1 MMASTLR
8 VVIVGAGFGGLST
21 ARALSTGRALGGHA
35 VDVDGVDV
43 VAVDVVVVDQRN
55 HHTFQP
61 LLYQVATAGLDGESI
76 AHPVR
81 GIFHGRPNVRAR
93 LGTVCGVDWTRRELL
108 TAEGDTVPFDRLVL
122 APGAVTRSFG
132 VPGVDEHAFPLK
144 SLTDALTL
152 RAHILRQFEAADVDP
167 HVERTGALTFVIVG
181 GGPTGV
187 EMAGALMELFQRV
200 LAKDFPGLDVTRARV
215 VLVETLDRLLATMH
229 PSLGEHARR
238 TLEARGVEVLLG
250 RTVEQVDADAVRFVD
265 GSVIPTRTLVW
276 AAGVRPHPLVAA
288 LGLPLDSTGRVRVG
302 PDLRVE
308 GRPDV
313 FVIGDAAGAR
323 DRRGR
328 AYPQVAPVAMQ
339 QGRHVAREITRSL
352 DGRRPRRFR
361 YFDKGTMAT
370 IGRNSAVAQL
380 PLGLRFRGFVA
391 WLMWLGLH
399 LVYLIGFRN
408 RTSVLLNWTWNYL
421 TYDRGNRLIVEPV
434 PVPPAPSTPAVA
446 SRGHP

>member
-1 MMASTLR
+1 MTSAVR
-8 VVIVGAGFGGLST
+8 VVIVGAGFGGLTT
-21 ARALSTGRALGGHA
+21 ARALSPAHA
-35 VDVDGVDV
+35 VARHPVEVVIVDR
-43 VAVDVVVVDQRN
+43 RN

-93 LGTVCGVDWTRRELL
+93 LGTVCGADWSRHELL
-108 TAEGDTVPFDRLVL
+108 TEEGPRVPFDRVVL
-122 APGAVTRSFG
+122 APGAVSSSFG

-152 RAHILRQFEAADVDP
+152 RTHILEQFEAADIDP
-167 HVERTGALTFVIVG
+167 GLERAGGLTFVIVG

-187 EMAGALMELFQRV
+187 EMAGALVELFRMV
-200 LAKDFPGLDVTRARV
+200 LAKDFPDLDLTRARV
-215 VLVETLDRLLATMH
+215 VLVEALDRLIGAMH

-250 RTVEQVDADAVRFVD
+250 RTVEAVEPEVVRLD
-265 GSVIPTRTLVW
+265 GGTVISTRTLVW

-288 LGLPLDSTGRVRVG
+288 LGLPLDASGRVRVG

-313 FVIGDAAGAR
+313 FVVGDAAGAR

-328 AYPQVAPVAMQ
+328 AYPQMAPVAMQ

-352 DGRRPRRFR
+352 EGRRPRRFR
-361 YFDKGTMAT
+361 YFDKGSMAT
-370 IGRNSAVAQL
+370 IGRNSAVAEL
-380 PLGLRFRGFVA
+380 PLGLRFRGFLA

-408 RTSVLLNWTWNYL
+408 RTSVLLDWAWNYA
-421 TYDRGNRLIVEPV
+421 TYDRGARLIVEP
-434 PVPPAPSTPAVA
+434 PTRPGPSRAGPAL
-446 SRGHP
+446 